1 MLYRL
6 IILSMEP
13 KFSVLIPSY
22 NDAEK
27 IGRVLQSLVCQ
38 KKIPDQIVI
47 ADDCSKDN
55 TIEVVNEII
64 EINQKIDIELIKNTQ
79 NLGLYD
85 NLKSNLKFLKYNY
98 LFLGSANDPVYED
111 FFYDA
116 YIAFSSNKSIK
127 MFFGGFEVRYLNNIL
142 YQKKLDQLLAPI
154 VLKPK
159 DYLKNVLDKNE
170 IGVSFSPSTIYDKK
184 TLLENYFVKSLHSY
198 HDSFT
203 NNLIGLKYDTYY
215 YPKIYSS
222 WEYSET
228 SYSQKNN
235 FNKFLIYIN
244 VIKLIVFTKIFFLF
258 NISYILRWIFIFPLK
273 IIYNILFPYK
283 KRLPKINE

>member
-1 MLYRL
+1 
-6 IILSMEP
+6 MEP

-22 NDAEK
+22 NDEEK
-27 IGRVLQSLVCQ
+27 IGSVLKSLIYQ
-38 KKIPDQIVI
+38 KKKPDQIVI

-55 TIEVVNEII
+55 TINIVQEFIK
-64 EINQKIDIELIKNTQ
+64 INKKIDIKLVINPE

-98 LFLGSANDPVYED
+98 FFLGSANDPVYED

-116 YIAFSSNKSIK
+116 YIAFSSKKSIK
-127 MFFGGFEVRYLNNIL
+127 MFFGGFEVCYLNKIL
-142 YQKKLDQLLAPI
+142 YKKKLDQLLVPV

-170 IGVSFSPSTIYDKK
+170 IGVSFSPSIIYDKK
-184 TLLENYFVKSLHSY
+184 TLIENYFIESLHSY

-215 YPKIYSS
+215 SPKIYSL
-222 WEYSET
+222 WEYNMS

-235 FNKFLIYIN
+235 FKKFLIYIN
-244 VIKLIVFTKIFFLF
+244 VIKLIVFTKNFFLF
-258 NISYILRWIFIFPLK
+258 NIKYILRWIFIFPLK
-273 IIYNILFPYK
+273 IIYNILFPYY